1 MKIAVYQTTDDVP
14 DNLRF
19 IAQLVNGGKLSFV
32 RATGSSAE
40 IAHAKMVKHYTEER
54 SRLNPGC
61 DPIAELAT
69 EVEAPSVAPDTNL
82 TDLLG

>member
-19 IAQLVNGGKLSFV
+19 IAQLVNGSKFSFV
-32 RATGSSAE
+32 SATGSSAE
-40 IAHAKMVKHYTEER
+40 IAHGKMVTHYTEER

-61 DPIAELAT
+61 DPVAELGM
-69 EVEAPSVAPDTNL
+69 EVEVPSVAPDTNL